1 VRGGGVRRRGRVLR
15 RSRRGGRDLAGH
27 LRRPD
32 VGLGD
37 GGGVM
42 TDLFVEPEAPAATP
56 PPAVLA
62 PDVVQ
67 TPWRHYS
74 AASLRWRD
82 HPELEPFMR
91 ATYQAHLAASRRR
104 RALAAGLP
112 GDARAPP

>member
-1 VRGGGVRRRGRVLR
+1 
-15 RSRRGGRDLAGH
+15 
-27 LRRPD
+27 
-32 VGLGD
+32 
-37 GGGVM
+37 M

-62 PDVVQ
+62 PDVVH

-91 ATYQAHLAASRRR
+91 APYQAHPAASGRR
-104 RALAAGLP
+104 RASVAVLP
-112 GDARAPP
+112 GAALADPPPRGPAGPGARGRRTPAPHSPPPGQREPRRPRPPSTSG